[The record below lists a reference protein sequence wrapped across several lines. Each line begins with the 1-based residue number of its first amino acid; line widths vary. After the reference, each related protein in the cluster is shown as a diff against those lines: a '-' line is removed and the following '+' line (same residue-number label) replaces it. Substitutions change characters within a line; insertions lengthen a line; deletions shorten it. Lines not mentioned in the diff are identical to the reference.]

1 MEKIDEVKA
10 LLERYFNAETTL
22 QEEQQLR
29 DYFRGEVNDEELLAY
44 KPLFNCFSDEAD
56 KLKDEEQVN
65 SSKQSTTFKRTFHFR
80 WISVAAA
87 AALALFT
94 YLIMPDRGDSLKMM
108 VDGVNVYNKE
118 MALSKAD
125 GQMSNINSMM
135 GKFKNSSAQLE
146 SMGKVGDALS
156 PLRSMSKAMTQND

>member
-56 KLKDEEQVN
+56 KLKDEEQDN
-65 SSKQSTTFKRTFHFR
+65 TSIKSTTFKRSFHFR

-108 VDGVNVYNKE
+108 IDGVNVYNKE
-118 MALSKAD
+118 MAISKAD

-135 GKFKNSSAQLE
+135 GKFKNSTAQLE